1 MRSFIVIILLLV
13 SNCIYCQTVN
23 PVTGKVWMDTCLS
36 GYYQWGKSSN
46 QFQLVNNPSNFLSL
60 NHDPCPVGW
69 RLPTVDELYQEIQS
83 WQILTNQD
91 SLPLNWRYTGHKHY
105 KNGKEYLTDRIG
117 AYWSGESYSK
127 RSAYYLYFYDNEVNI
142 GVYFK
147 AEGLS
152 VRCIKQ

>member
-69 RLPTVDELYQEIQS
+69 RLPLRLTVKSPVPSVGTIQ
-83 WQILTNQD
+83 
-91 SLPLNWRYTGHKHY
+91 
-105 KNGKEYLTDRIG
+105 GKLEVLLAIG
-117 AYWSGESYSK
+117 TI
-127 RSAYYLYFYDNEVNI
+127 RSD
-142 GVYFK
+142 G
-147 AEGLS
+147 S
-152 VRCIKQ
+152 